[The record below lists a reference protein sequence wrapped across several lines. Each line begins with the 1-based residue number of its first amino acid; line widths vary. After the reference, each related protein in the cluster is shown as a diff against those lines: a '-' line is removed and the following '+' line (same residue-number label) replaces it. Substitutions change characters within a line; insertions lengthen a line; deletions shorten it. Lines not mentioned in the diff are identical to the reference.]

1 MAVSSI
7 QNAVAATSASASSP
21 PKSGVLTSDFTTF
34 LKMLTT
40 QMQNQDPMNPIESS
54 DYAVQLATFSGV
66 EQQVRTNQLLESL
79 ASQMGGNG
87 IAQYAGWVGME
98 AQVTAPV
105 AFYGQP
111 VTLDPVLKP
120 GADRGTLVV
129 RDAHNREAARLVVAP
144 GSGQVVWDG
153 TDGNGQFLPQ
163 GLYSFGLESLKGGDV
178 LGTDMVA
185 AYARVAEVRGGAA
198 GARLVL
204 EGGSEVKPADIT
216 ALRAYAGQI
225 PQ

>member
-1 MAVSSI
+1 MDVTP
-7 QNAVAATSASASSP
+7 ATSASITSSATAAP
-21 PKSGVLTSDFTTF
+21 SKITSDFNTF
-34 LKMLTT
+34 LRMLTV

-129 RDAHNREAARLVVAP
+129 RDAHNREAARLAVAP

-163 GLYSFGLESLKGGDV
+163 GLYSFSLESLKGDDV

-204 EGGSEVKPADIT
+204 EGGSEVRPADIT
-216 ALRAYAGQI
+216 ALRAYAGQT